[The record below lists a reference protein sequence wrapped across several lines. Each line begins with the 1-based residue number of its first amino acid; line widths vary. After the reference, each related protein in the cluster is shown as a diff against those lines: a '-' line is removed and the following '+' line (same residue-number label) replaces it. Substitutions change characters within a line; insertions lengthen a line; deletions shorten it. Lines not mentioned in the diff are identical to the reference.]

1 MWTARRRERC
11 LLAALLSPALLLFP
25 LSALAQ
31 PVEPYHLWWAE
42 DLVTHVDPENN
53 SYGTSPSYV
62 RWAGV
67 AGATQYENRSLC
79 TTFVT
84 LLLKQAYGWTDSQ
97 IRVWLGS
104 ASPNATLYHDNIEQ
118 EDGFVRIMKAA
129 DIEAG
134 DLLAIE
140 YPAGLSVTG
149 HVATARGEAILREAT
164 APIIANS
171 VQYDVEVVDSSS
183 TGHGPTDTRLKS
195 DGSWQEG
202 AGFGVMRVY
211 ADAAGDIIGYTWST
225 VTASTYYGLATR
237 HLVVGRLE

>member
-1 MWTARRRERC
+1 MWTARRPVPC
-11 LLAALLSPALLLFP
+11 LFAALLAPALLL
-25 LSALAQ
+25 LSLPALAQ
-31 PVEPYHLWWAE
+31 PVAPYHLWWAE
-42 DLVTHVDPENN
+42 DLVTHVDPANN
-53 SYGTSPSYV
+53 AYGTSPSYV

-84 LLLKQAYGWTDSQ
+84 ILLKQAYGWTDSQ

-104 ASPNATLYHDNIEQ
+104 GSPNATMYHDNIEQ

-129 DIEAG
+129 HIEAG
-134 DLLAIE
+134 DLLAIK

-149 HVATARGEAILREAT
+149 HLATARGEAILREAT
-164 APIIANS
+164 APIIADT
-171 VQYDVEVVDSSS
+171 VQYEVEIVDSSS
-183 TGHGPTDTRLKS
+183 TGHGPDDTRLKS
-195 DGSWQEG
+195 DGTWHPG

-211 ADAAGDIIGYTWST
+211 ADAAGDLVGYTWST
-225 VTASTYYGLATR
+225 VAASMYYGLATR